1 MITVTG
7 TTLCE
12 LVVIRDGIALPD
24 LSISVGEAISLD
36 VNVNAVGPRGPA
48 GPQGP
53 QGEVFTPSIGQLS
66 DVMLTNVQNGDLLI
80 YQSSKFINSNQTN
93 LTDGGNF

>member
-48 GPQGP
+48 GPQG
-53 QGEVFTPSIGQLS
+53 EVSASSIGQLS